1 MLGVYCKNSKRL
13 CKCGVLKENKIEK
26 TIRFSDQLNQWSKKE
41 REVYSEIFRL
51 GSMVDS
57 NAKSGKKE

>member
-13 CKCGVLKENKIEK
+13 CKCGVLQENKIEK
-26 TIRFSDQLNQWSKKE
+26 TIRFSGQLNQWSKEK
-41 REVYSEIFRL
+41 REVHTEIFRL

-57 NAKSGKKE
+57 NAKSRKKE